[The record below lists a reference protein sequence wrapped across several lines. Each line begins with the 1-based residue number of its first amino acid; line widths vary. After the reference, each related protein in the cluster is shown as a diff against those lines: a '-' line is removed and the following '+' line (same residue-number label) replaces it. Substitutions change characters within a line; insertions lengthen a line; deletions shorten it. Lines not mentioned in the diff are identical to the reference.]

1 MRLFRVRYTSL
12 KNSRKVF
19 RIPFTSVNIGWPEI
33 SLNSSPNSSEIFIL
47 PSESNKSASE
57 SADLDGFVQFSQA
70 CRLMMLGSGSEARII
85 FYISLKS
92 IKDLSFCI
100 EVVFIKRILRVKN
113 NNLPIK
119 INAKRNTIIK
129 QTEQWIKSDKGSVRK
144 ILRFSFI
151 VGVSCHLLF

>member
-1 MRLFRVRYTSL
+1 MCPSVPGPTSRVRLVPSLSRTGLSARVSHVSTRQGSPDYPPVSILRMRFFRVRYTSL

-19 RIPFTSVNIGWPEI
+19 RIPFTSVNIGRPEI

-57 SADLDGFVQFSQA
+57 SADLEGFAQFSQA
-70 CRLMMLGSGSEARII
+70 CMLMMLGSGSEARII

-100 EVVFIKRILRVKN
+100 EVVFIKKN
-113 NNLPIK
+113 SKN
-119 INAKRNTIIK
+119 
-129 QTEQWIKSDKGSVRK
+129 
-144 ILRFSFI
+144 
-151 VGVSCHLLF
+151 

>member
-1 MRLFRVRYTSL
+1 MCPSVPGPTSPSPFSVPLLLRTGLSVRTNLESTRQSFLDYPSGL
-12 KNSRKVF
+12 DSSNAVIPSPLYSDRNSRKVF
-19 RIPFTSVNIGWPEI
+19 RIPFTSVIIGRPEI

-100 EVVFIKRILRVKN
+100 EVVFIKKN
-113 NNLPIK
+113 SKN
-119 INAKRNTIIK
+119 
-129 QTEQWIKSDKGSVRK
+129 
-144 ILRFSFI
+144 
-151 VGVSCHLLF
+151 